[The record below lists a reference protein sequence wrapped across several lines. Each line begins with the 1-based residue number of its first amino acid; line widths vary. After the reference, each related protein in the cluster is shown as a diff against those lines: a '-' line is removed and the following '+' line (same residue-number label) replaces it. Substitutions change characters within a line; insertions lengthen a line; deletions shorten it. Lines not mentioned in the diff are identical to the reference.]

1 MSRALQA
8 FCSLPA
14 LLAIAACASGSDRY
28 PSLAVRP
35 AERVGG
41 TFAAPSPVPE
51 PSAPGQAATTRI
63 DSLVTSAN
71 AAHRRF
77 LDRVESAR
85 TLALAGRGAG
95 PEDNRWAAAQI
106 ALADLDS
113 IRSDTAI
120 ALGDLDL
127 MFVDTTLSN
136 IRREQVEQAR
146 AAVVSL
152 IAEQDRILSGLRQ
165 EAGQ

>member
-1 MSRALQA
+1 MSRAFQA

-14 LLAIAACASGSDRY
+14 LLALGACASGSDRY

-35 AERVGG
+35 AERVEG
-41 TFAAPSPVPE
+41 TFAAPSPLPE
-51 PSAPGQAATTRI
+51 PTAPGQAATTRI
-63 DSLVTSAN
+63 DSLLATAN

-77 LDRVESAR
+77 LDRVDSAR
-85 TLALAGRGAG
+85 TIALGGQGAG

-146 AAVVSL
+146 ASVVNL
-152 IAEQDRILSGLRQ
+152 IAEQDRILSALRQ